1 MAYPVRL
8 GIRIVNNPT
17 AGYTPFMLAGL
28 IMNGLQIA
36 IMLVLCPLIAR
47 EFQHHGYEKSIPSW
61 LILGA
66 KVLCVLVM
74 AVPSFFLSLGF
85 LYYSFAVPVQGSLA
99 ALAVMI
105 TAFCLAVAGIMVL
118 FAVLSPDAV
127 MSIEMPLLYIMP
139 GLLYSGLSWP
149 DFYMSD
155 VAAAIAQI
163 FPMRHAADS
172 VRDIL
177 LAGYASALVSQSMQL
192 LLMGAGA
199 FALGTA
205 IFALRRRYGMKTFLE
220 IAAGAIARKRKGA
233 RS

>member
-1 MAYPVRL
+1 MR
-8 GIRIVNNPT
+8 
-17 AGYTPFMLAGL
+17 PFWFHAAAFFVQYLNAFNKQKGELIMFIEKKKWAAGL
-28 IMNGLQIA
+28 L
-36 IMLVLCPLIAR
+36 
-47 EFQHHGYEKSIPSW
+47 
-61 LILGA
+61 
-66 KVLCVLVM
+66 
-74 AVPSFFLSLGF
+74 
-85 LYYSFAVPVQGSLA
+85 
-99 ALAVMI
+99 LAVMI

-177 LAGYASALVSQSMQL
+177 LAGYAPALVSQSLQL

-220 IAAGAIARKRKGA
+220 ITAGAIARKRKGA

>member
-1 MAYPVRL
+1 MYWSWRFLLFPL
-8 GIRIVNNPT
+8 PGI
-17 AGYTPFMLAGL
+17 
-28 IMNGLQIA
+28 
-36 IMLVLCPLIAR
+36 
-47 EFQHHGYEKSIPSW
+47 
-61 LILGA
+61 LILQ
-66 KVLCVLVM
+66 LRR
-74 AVPSFFLSLGF
+74 PRTGF
-85 LYYSFAVPVQGSLA
+85 LA

-177 LAGYASALVSQSMQL
+177 LAGYAPALVSQSLQL

-199 FALGTA
+199 FVLGTA
-205 IFALRRRYGMKTFLE
+205 IFALRRRYGMKTVLAL
-220 IAAGAIARKRKGA
+220 AAGGLIHGKKGG

>member
-1 MAYPVRL
+1 MR
-8 GIRIVNNPT
+8 
-17 AGYTPFMLAGL
+17 PFWFHGAAFFAQYLNTFNKQKGEL
-28 IMNGLQIA
+28 IMFI
-36 IMLVLCPLIAR
+36 
-47 EFQHHGYEKSIPSW
+47 EKKEM
-61 LILGA
+61 G
-66 KVLCVLVM
+66 C
-74 AVPSFFLSLGF
+74 
-85 LYYSFAVPVQGSLA
+85 LA
-99 ALAVMI
+99 LPVMI

-177 LAGYASALVSQSMQL
+177 LAGYAPALVSQSLQL
-192 LLMGAGA
+192 LPGLLLWERPFLPCAA
-199 FALGTA
+199 ATA
-205 IFALRRRYGMKTFLE
+205 
-220 IAAGAIARKRKGA
+220 
-233 RS
+233 

>member
-1 MAYPVRL
+1 
-8 GIRIVNNPT
+8 
-17 AGYTPFMLAGL
+17 
-28 IMNGLQIA
+28 
-36 IMLVLCPLIAR
+36 
-47 EFQHHGYEKSIPSW
+47 
-61 LILGA
+61 
-66 KVLCVLVM
+66 
-74 AVPSFFLSLGF
+74 
-85 LYYSFAVPVQGSLA
+85 
-99 ALAVMI
+99 MI

-177 LAGYASALVSQSMQL
+177 LAGYPVP
-192 LLMGAGA
+192 
-199 FALGTA
+199 
-205 IFALRRRYGMKTFLE
+205 
-220 IAAGAIARKRKGA
+220 AAAAHGGRGLCSGNGHLCPAPPIRHEDVPGNSGRGYCV
-233 RS
+233 

>member
-1 MAYPVRL
+1 MR
-8 GIRIVNNPT
+8 
-17 AGYTPFMLAGL
+17 PFGFHAAAFFVQYLNAFNKQKGELIMFIEKKKWAAGL
-28 IMNGLQIA
+28 L
-36 IMLVLCPLIAR
+36 
-47 EFQHHGYEKSIPSW
+47 
-61 LILGA
+61 
-66 KVLCVLVM
+66 
-74 AVPSFFLSLGF
+74 
-85 LYYSFAVPVQGSLA
+85 
-99 ALAVMI
+99 LAVMI

-177 LAGYASALVSQSMQL
+177 LAGYAPALVSQSLQL

>member
-1 MAYPVRL
+1 MFIEKKKWA
-8 GIRIVNNPT
+8 
-17 AGYTPFMLAGL
+17 AGL
-28 IMNGLQIA
+28 L
-36 IMLVLCPLIAR
+36 
-47 EFQHHGYEKSIPSW
+47 
-61 LILGA
+61 
-66 KVLCVLVM
+66 
-74 AVPSFFLSLGF
+74 
-85 LYYSFAVPVQGSLA
+85 LA
-99 ALAVMI
+99 LTVMI

-127 MSIEMPLLYIMP
+127 MSIELPLLYIMP

-177 LAGYASALVSQSMQL
+177 LAGYAPALVSQSLQL
-192 LLMGAGA
+192 LLMGA

>member
-1 MAYPVRL
+1 MV
-8 GIRIVNNPT
+8 
-17 AGYTPFMLAGL
+17 
-28 IMNGLQIA
+28 
-36 IMLVLCPLIAR
+36 
-47 EFQHHGYEKSIPSW
+47 SW
-61 LILGA
+61 
-66 KVLCVLVM
+66 
-74 AVPSFFLSLGF
+74 
-85 LYYSFAVPVQGSLA
+85 GSLFCSIFEHVQQTKGGTHHVHRKKEMGCL

-177 LAGYASALVSQSMQL
+177 LAGYAPALVSQSLQL
-192 LLMGAGA
+192 LPGLLLWERPFLPCAA
-199 FALGTA
+199 ATA
-205 IFALRRRYGMKTFLE
+205 
-220 IAAGAIARKRKGA
+220 
-233 RS
+233 

>member
-1 MAYPVRL
+1 MR
-8 GIRIVNNPT
+8 
-17 AGYTPFMLAGL
+17 PFGFHAAAFFVQYLNAFNKQKGELIMFIEKKKWAAGL
-28 IMNGLQIA
+28 L
-36 IMLVLCPLIAR
+36 L
-47 EFQHHGYEKSIPSW
+47 
-61 LILGA
+61 
-66 KVLCVLVM
+66 
-74 AVPSFFLSLGF
+74 
-85 LYYSFAVPVQGSLA
+85 

-177 LAGYASALVSQSMQL
+177 LAGYAPALVSQSLQL

-199 FALGTA
+199 FALGTT

-220 IAAGAIARKRKGA
+220 ITAGAIARKRKGV